1 MKTIL
6 FADDIPAFLDLF
18 EAVLQ
23 RADCRFLRAADG
35 PAALRLAHAEHPDLI
50 YLDYDMPVINGVEVC
65 RILKS
70 EPDFSRTPVVLVSA
84 HASAAELADR
94 CGADLF
100 LRKPVDEPALLSTL
114 DRFLRLQP
122 RRERRTPVDWPI
134 TFWREGSSYLGRM
147 RDLSKTGFFLES
159 AAVQS
164 VGARLAVTFSLPH
177 NEVEEPRTFV
187 GEAIVVRQESGQD
200 PGMGCRFFRTTQTGM
215 ATVEAFLAGKL

>member
-18 EAVLQ
+18 EVILQ
-23 RADCRFLRAADG
+23 RADCRFLRASDG
-35 PAALRLAHAEHPDLI
+35 PAALRIAHAEHPDLI

-70 EPDFSRTPVVLVSA
+70 EPGFSQTPVVVVSA
-84 HASAAELADR
+84 HDGAAELAAR

-100 LRKPVDEPALLSTL
+100 LGKPVDEPALLATL

-122 RRERRTPVDWPI
+122 RKEGRTPVDWAV
-134 TFWREGSSYLGRM
+134 TFWREGSSHAGRM

-159 AAVQS
+159 PAIQS
-164 VGARLAVTFSLPH
+164 VGARLAVSFALPR
-177 NEVEEPRTFV
+177 EDGEGSGTFV
-187 GEAIVVRQESGQD
+187 GEAIVVRQDSGSH

-215 ATVEAFLAGKL
+215 AGVQDFLAKRS